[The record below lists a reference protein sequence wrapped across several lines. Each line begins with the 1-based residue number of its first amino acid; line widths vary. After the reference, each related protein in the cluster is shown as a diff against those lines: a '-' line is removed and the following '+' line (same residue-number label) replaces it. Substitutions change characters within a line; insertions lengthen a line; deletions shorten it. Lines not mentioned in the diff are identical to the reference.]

1 MGERKKGVW
10 ESNAD
15 KRERLGRKVERR
27 ERFSTRSSRGR
38 ESLLRKWEFVE
49 SEKIE
54 LGESGS
60 RD

>member
-1 MGERKKGVW
+1 M
-10 ESNAD
+10 
-15 KRERLGRKVERR
+15 GRKVERR
-27 ERFSTRSSRGR
+27 ERFSTRRGR
-38 ESLLRKWEFVE
+38 ESLLRKCEFVE